1 MRHKMLLLRLSKWAI
16 PSAIVL
22 ALSASGNTSQPAH
35 SQGGGCVAPP
45 AGLVSWWPGD
55 GNANDIW
62 GGNPGTLM
70 GGTTFGAGVVGQAFG
85 LDGVDD
91 YVNIPDDSSLSPS
104 TITVDAWFY
113 ATDISGQ
120 LVPPLLKKSHDR
132 DGYAL
137 EMAGESGDHLAFW
150 VSVSGVG
157 WVRSD
162 IVYLSTNTWYHVAGT
177 YDGSD
182 IKVYLNGQPQGT
194 PTSVTGSIEPISSP
208 LYIGS
213 DPSSQGRFFK
223 GLIDEVEIY
232 NRALS
237 ASEIQAIYTA
247 GSAGKCKSAAVGGM
261 AELPDAQA
269 GAAIP
274 KPSQSAPDTLAIAGL
289 AAGSALLLVA
299 AGWYAR
305 RRWRH

>member
-1 MRHKMLLLRLSKWAI
+1 M
-16 PSAIVL
+16 P
-22 ALSASGNTSQPAH
+22 
-35 SQGGGCVAPP
+35 PP

-91 YVNIPDDSSLSPS
+91 YVNIPNDSSLSPS

-162 IVYLSTNTWYHVAGT
+162 NVYLSTNTWYHVAAT
-177 YDGSD
+177 YDGSE

-213 DPSSQGRFFK
+213 DPGSPGRFFK

-261 AELPDAQA
+261 AEYPDVESGPATSA
-269 GAAIP
+269 HG
-274 KPSQSAPDTLAIAGL
+274 SSAPSAPAVAGL
-289 AAGSALLLVA
+289 ATGAVLLLTA
-299 AGWYAR
+299 GGWYAR
-305 RRWRH
+305 RRWRR